1 MSSRFIKNRVPDS
14 PDSLASME
22 EAMKAVMRYVE
33 LAETGRG
40 ARIHDEIEEDM
51 LGFPEYAN
59 QALLGC
65 VMLLASF
72 KFASGRSMV
81 PVIQKASHRWTVRGA
96 ELAGIWTP

>member
-1 MSSRFIKNRVPDS
+1 MSFVPNVAPNGERV
-14 PDSLASME
+14 ASME
-22 EAMKAVMRYVE
+22 EAMKRVMRYVE

-40 ARIHDEIEEDM
+40 EKIKDEIEADM

-65 VMLLASF
+65 VMILASF

-81 PVIQKASHRWTVRGA
+81 PVIRAASRKWSTRAA
-96 ELAGIWTP
+96 EMLNIWTP

>member
-1 MSSRFIKNRVPDS
+1 MSRFVKNRVPDS
-14 PDSLASME
+14 SETMASME
-22 EAMKAVMRYVE
+22 ESMKAVMRYVE

-40 ARIHDEIEEDM
+40 EKVKDEIEDDM

-72 KFASGRSMV
+72 KYASGRSML
-81 PVIQKASHRWTVRGA
+81 PVIQKASRRWTTRAA
-96 ELAGIWTP
+96 EMLNIWTP